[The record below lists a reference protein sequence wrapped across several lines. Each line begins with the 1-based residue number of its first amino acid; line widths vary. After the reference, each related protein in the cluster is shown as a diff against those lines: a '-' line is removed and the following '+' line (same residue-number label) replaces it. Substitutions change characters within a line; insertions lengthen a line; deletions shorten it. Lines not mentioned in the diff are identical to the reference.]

1 MWYQIGEPVAG
12 NYYPVNS
19 LTSLD
24 DGKIEMV
31 SYQGLVG
38 ADTE

>member
-19 LTSLD
+19 LTWLD
-24 DGKIEMV
+24 DGKIEMAVV
-31 SYQGLVG
+31 SKTAAPLN
-38 ADTE
+38 